1 MSGMRHKQLMEQQD
15 QQLDEITSIAHRLRN
30 HAEDIN
36 VEIEHQGVMINKTT
50 KGVDETDQKMNFV
63 NRKLA
68 KLLKTSDKGTICTIC
83 ILTVI
88 LIGLLFLV
96 MYT

>member
-1 MSGMRHKQLMEQQD
+1 
-15 QQLDEITSIAHRLRN
+15 
-30 HAEDIN
+30 
-36 VEIEHQGVMINKTT
+36 
-50 KGVDETDQKMNFV
+50 MNFV

-68 KLLKTSDKGTICTIC
+68 KLLKTSDKGTLCTIC